1 MEEPE
6 AREESPLKIMR
17 NSRTELPVEDSCIND
32 AESDLYKEDKA

>member
-17 NSRTELPVEDSCIND
+17 NSRTELPAEDNSCIND
-32 AESDLYKEDKA
+32 